1 MPIMPFG
8 ERFICR
14 TPMWRSF
21 ARSIVGWSLSGETL
35 SGAVLEVGGGSG
47 AMAKGML
54 SRFPDVQLTVADLDP
69 LMVESVNRQLASFGD
84 RAKAVVGDATD
95 LPFED
100 NSFEVVVSNLM
111 LHHIGNWEAAVHEAI
126 RVVRPGGRFVGYDV
140 RDTAV
145 SRGFH
150 HLDQIHD
157 LRSIMEPTF
166 AAELRAAGITDYT
179 LRKGRFGLTLRWV
192 AHKPW

>member
-126 RVVRPGGRFVGYDV
+126 RVVRPGGRFVGSV
-140 RDTAV
+140 TTCATLPCRAGSTTSTRSTICAASW
-145 SRGFH
+145 SR
-150 HLDQIHD
+150 
-157 LRSIMEPTF
+157 RSPLSSAPPASPTTRC
-166 AAELRAAGITDYT
+166 ARGGSD
-179 LRKGRFGLTLRWV
+179 
-192 AHKPW
+192 